1 VSQVIQC
8 AHQSKEAAMP
18 GFYQEMRD
26 DVLHHGAINN
36 PYLTWFREGLASDRD
51 LHDFAVE
58 FYNFARFFPKIL
70 VAQLVNTADESVAD
84 ELTRVLYSELGE
96 GNPANRHELLYRRF
110 LRSIDIDRQHA
121 LTHPMMPSTQAY
133 IEGME
138 TLYSS
143 GNHEQ
148 ALGASFGLENM
159 AITMWDHL
167 IPGLQSLRR
176 DRYPAMDMHYF
187 TFHRELEA
195 THEEAM
201 AHAVAALEG
210 HSAVQGNLSLR
221 ERQDFHAGV
230 RQVLD
235 FLEGFWMGL
244 EQQRSMD
251 VHPRQNTHHH
261 RLRVTL
267 EDAR

>member
-1 VSQVIQC
+1 MS
-8 AHQSKEAAMP
+8 
-18 GFYQEMRD
+18 GFYQDMREY
-26 DVLHHGAINN
+26 VLHHGAINN
-36 PYLTWFREGLASDRD
+36 AYLNWFRQGLASDEELD
-51 LHDFAVE
+51 DFAVE

-70 VAQLVNTADESVAD
+70 VAQLVNTEDESVAD

-96 GNPANRHELLYRRF
+96 GNPENRHELLYRQF
-110 LRSIDIDRQHA
+110 LRSLDIDIHQA
-121 LTHPMMPSTQAY
+121 LTRPMMPSTRAY

-138 TLYSS
+138 NLYGS

-176 DRYPAMDMHYF
+176 ERYPDLDVRYF

-201 AHAVAALEG
+201 VHAVAAMEG
-210 HSAVQGNLSLR
+210 HSSGQGNLTIR
-221 ERQDFHAGV
+221 ERQDFHEGV

-244 EQQRSMD
+244 ERQRSINR
-251 VHPRQNTHHH
+251 PTR
-261 RLRVTL
+261 
-267 EDAR
+267 

>member
-1 VSQVIQC
+1 MS
-8 AHQSKEAAMP
+8 
-18 GFYQEMRD
+18 GFYQDMREY
-26 DVLHHGAINN
+26 VLQHGAINN
-36 PYLTWFREGLASDRD
+36 SYLNWFRQGLASDEE
-51 LHDFAVE
+51 LSDFAVE

-70 VAQLVNTADESVAD
+70 VAQLVNTEDESVAD

-96 GNPANRHELLYRRF
+96 GNPENRHELLYRHF
-110 LRSIDIDRQHA
+110 LRSLDIDIHQA
-121 LTHPMMPSTQAY
+121 LTTPMMPSTRAY

-138 TLYSS
+138 KLYSS

-176 DRYPAMDMHYF
+176 QRFPGLDMRYF
-187 TFHRELEA
+187 TFHRELES

-201 AHAVAALEG
+201 VQAVAAMEG
-210 HSAVQGNLSLR
+210 HGSAQGALSSQ
-221 ERQDFHAGV
+221 ERQDFHDGV

-244 EQQRSMD
+244 ERQRTISTSRI
-251 VHPRQNTHHH
+251 PRTGLSHSAM
-261 RLRVTL
+261 RDERTL
-267 EDAR
+267 A